1 MNYKETMKWFEEF
14 YNKNEK
20 LVNILIKKDKNKMIK
35 YKIPDVWAMIGG
47 EYKEIDGYR
56 IKGYTKFDW
65 HNLCIC
71 GETLE
76 IDKFY
81 GIPQVVRCYSNYNPE
96 ITIIGKKQYL
106 TESSLDRLQQVF
118 TRLLINLEYYKKME
132 EIWK

>member
-1 MNYKETMKWFEEF
+1 M
-14 YNKNEK
+14 
-20 LVNILIKKDKNKMIK
+20 
-35 YKIPDVWAMIGG
+35 WAMIGG